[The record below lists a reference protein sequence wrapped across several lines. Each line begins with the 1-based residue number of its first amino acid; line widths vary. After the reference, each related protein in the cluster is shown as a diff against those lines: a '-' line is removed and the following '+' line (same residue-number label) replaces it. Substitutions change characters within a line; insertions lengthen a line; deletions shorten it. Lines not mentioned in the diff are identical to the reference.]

1 MKHERR
7 VRGLAFLAAG
17 LLTAA
22 AAFGQFRDDFRGPA
36 LPLDP
41 RGENGWAFF
50 CGDGAAVMD
59 FQQAEGYASIFV
71 DATKDTRNV
80 WWALIK
86 RRVSGSL
93 DLARLAE
100 PGFELRISARVRAS
114 HAPRRVNLHLNTQK
128 TTDFHSHLMEF
139 DLAEAGVWYPISM
152 TTRDFEASPGD
163 TVNGQLALMDW
174 GLGKYRVDVDDFQV
188 EVVEAAAAG
197 PDAGGPVPYHP
208 PVADPR
214 TFAWAIPAAQSAT
227 IDAAFPDLNYT
238 GWSSGVGEGKEG
250 PRLLALGGTMIV
262 LFRWNLGNLAGKKAA
277 GSGLLELTTSAL
289 EALVP
294 KPKDFGEARVVEILA
309 GPPAWD
315 RDTVTWN
322 GFFGGD
328 DPAEILN
335 PQMIIDGEVNP
346 ARGGKTYF
354 TISRPALQRL
364 LDGRAL
370 GLAVRP
376 LGAIHAAF
384 PVFDE
389 SGAACSA
396 RLLVNLEK

>member
-1 MKHERR
+1 MKRAFLF
-7 VRGLAFLAAG
+7 RGGILLAAG

-22 AAFGQFRDDFRGPA
+22 AAFGQFRDEFQGPV

-59 FQQAEGYASIFV
+59 FRQADGYASIFV

-86 RRVSGSL
+86 RRVSWSL

-114 HAPRRVNLHLNTQK
+114 QAPRRVNLHLNTQE

-174 GLGKYRVDVDDFQV
+174 GLGKYRVDVDDFRV
-188 EVVEAAAAG
+188 EVVEVAAAG
-197 PDAGGPVPYHP
+197 PDAGVPIPYHP

-214 TFAWAIPAAQSAT
+214 TFARAIPAAQAAI
-227 IDAAFPDLNYT
+227 IDAAFPDENFS
-238 GWSSGVGEGKEG
+238 GWSAGDGKAG

-262 LFRWNLGNLAGKKAA
+262 LLRWDLGNLAGKKVA
-277 GSGLLELTTSAL
+277 GSGLLELTTSVI

-294 KPKDFGEARVVEILA
+294 KPKDFGEARVVEIL
-309 GPPAWD
+309 GGNPSWD

-322 GFFGGD
+322 GFFRDG

-335 PQMIIDGEVNP
+335 PQMIIDGEINP
-346 ARGGKTYF
+346 RRGGKTYF
-354 TISRPALQRL
+354 TISGPALQRL
-364 LDGRAL
+364 LDGRTR

-384 PVFDE
+384 PVLDE
-389 SGAACSA
+389 SGAGCSA
-396 RLLVNLEK
+396 RLLINLEQ